1 MAKQP
6 AAELPARKK
15 RHSRLFDGD
24 ARAQFPVRKL
34 PVVAKLAILHLASS
48 SSLDLIHD
56 GGAGGILFR
65 GASDLNVK
73 EAPGLKVRDQV
84 LLSLLHQVRVHRV
97 FLVDGN
103 LFLLSSTRD
112 SCPGDFNGN
121 LRTLGD
127 AESDVGAVGLRNV
140 LGGNELDLRRKEM
153 PVCQLALQEGCGR
166 LQPLE

>member
-24 ARAQFPVRKL
+24 ARAQFPVRKAPDCAKIEIL
-34 PVVAKLAILHLASS
+34 PLASS
-48 SSLDLIHD
+48 PSLDLIHD
-56 GGAGGILFR
+56 GGAGRILFR
-65 GASDLNVK
+65 AASDLNVK

-112 SCPGDFNGN
+112 SCPDDFNAN

-127 AESDVGAVGLRNV
+127 AESDAGALCPTHAFLENQ
-140 LGGNELDLRRKEM
+140 LPFHPTELPAYHL
-153 PVCQLALQEGCGR
+153 
-166 LQPLE
+166 PLHTTHVPLH